1 MIRVSNKLDG
11 NPTHRGQRQGGN
23 DEELEQN
30 VALLEM
36 ERLLDERL
44 RHQYS
49 CYLKYVNLSTDE
61 LLTLDDE
68 LNCRYMRM
76 TTIKRHLH
84 NDRYEEV
91 SKRLDPF
98 RELAAKD
105 VTDRLEELK
114 RNKPQYHASH
124 ELGAREFTLTYSPKW
139 MDDETARNTMKTAIQ
154 RLLKYYD
161 GDILNLRAIGEVGT
175 NGLSHIHCFYKLRKG
190 LKITDKNFKR
200 AYKYWNPKKKLGF
213 SGHEGGHHANV
224 KSESDFLG
232 YIDKDIDTAWYDN
245 TITEDPK

>member
-1 MIRVSNKLDG
+1 MIRVSNNLDG

-30 VALLEM
+30 LARLEM

-44 RHQYS
+44 RAQYS
-49 CYLKYVNLSTDE
+49 YYLKYVNLSTDE

-68 LNCRYMRM
+68 LNYRYARM
-76 TTIKRHLH
+76 TTTERHLH
-84 NDRYEEV
+84 NERYIQLAN
-91 SKRLDPF
+91 RLDKYDTQVAVDIQRKF
-98 RELAAKD
+98 DE
-105 VTDRLEELK
+105 
-114 RNKPQYHASH
+114 KPRTHASH
-124 ELGAREFTLTYSPKW
+124 ELGSREFTLTYSPKW

-232 YIDKDIDTAWYDN
+232 YIDKDIETAWYDN
-245 TITEDPK
+245 TVTEDPK